1 VKELL
6 LLSSLFMFV
15 FCLVCFTLNINLIQN
30 KKIKNKISFGEFL
43 VKKKKILVLFAVF
56 VTSFAVLRN
65 IIFSVIVCILYA
77 YFNWHINY
85 MKQQKIS
92 NLADLQ
98 ILEALTIIKNSL
110 QSGCAITNAIVDVK
124 NELKDPIRS
133 EFEQISKSLSLGLS
147 FEEAIEQASSKTNN
161 KEFKFILNTVKISKD
176 TGASLKGIFDQ
187 IIELI
192 SKRTATKSKINALT
206 SQGKLSGN
214 IVSLVPFIII
224 FMMYL
229 IEPDMMQPLF
239 VTLAGNIL
247 FLIVVI
253 MVVLGSLIVRKMTE
267 ITF

>member
-1 VKELL
+1 
-6 LLSSLFMFV
+6 MF
-15 FCLVCFTLNINLIQN
+15 FILNVNLIQN
-30 KKIKNKISFGEFL
+30 RKFKNKISSGKFLGKKKSFL
-43 VKKKKILVLFAVF
+43 VFFTIFTISFVVLKNV
-56 VTSFAVLRN
+56 
-65 IIFSVIVCILYA
+65 IFSLILCILYA

-85 MKQQKIS
+85 IKQQKIS
-92 NLADLQ
+92 SLVDLQ

-133 EFEQISKSLSLGLS
+133 EFDQISKSLSLGLS
-147 FEEAIEQASSKTNN
+147 FDEAIEQASSKTNN
-161 KEFKFILNTVKISKD
+161 REFKFILNILKISKD
-176 TGASLKGIFDQ
+176 TGASLKDIFDQ

-192 SKRTATKSKINALT
+192 SKRTATKSKISALT

-224 FMMYL
+224 LMMYL

-239 VTLAGNIL
+239 VTLSGNIL
-247 FLIVVI
+247 LLVVVI

-267 ITF
+267 INF